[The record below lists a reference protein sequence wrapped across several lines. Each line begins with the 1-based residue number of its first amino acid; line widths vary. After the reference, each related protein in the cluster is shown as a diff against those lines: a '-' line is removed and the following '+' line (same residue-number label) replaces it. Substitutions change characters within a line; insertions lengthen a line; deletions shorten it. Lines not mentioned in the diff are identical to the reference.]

1 VAARCRFETI
11 ERQIKI
17 GRKDVKRAAKRS
29 SFIVDISHHAE
40 VNASNA
46 VKVKH
51 RGLVD
56 FNALLR
62 STFDHQNTYYPWTQP
77 VQISP
82 SRFN

>member
-17 GRKDVKRAAKRS
+17 GRKDVKRAVKRS
-29 SFIVDISHHAE
+29 SLIVDISNHAA
-40 VNASNA
+40 VNARNA

-56 FNALLR
+56 FNAL
-62 STFDHQNTYYPWTQP
+62 
-77 VQISP
+77 
-82 SRFN
+82 